1 LPLVGCSYTPYS
13 PPPVA
18 FSGDSVNATQTAI
31 VPTLDTPAPKGK
43 NVIWCGTGQQACDEL
58 RKVVGKVGGD
68 AQDGPWARL
77 NNVRMNPD
85 DLPAGS
91 FYAAAGEVR
100 KGIVKKIQS
109 DMAAKFPKVTPN
121 LGGPDIAQDSDL
133 VLAYAY
139 LAANVKFGTAYA
151 ERKTGDSFVDSTG
164 KATQVSSFSCEEN
177 GENKLGDLAGQ
188 IGILY
193 SVNLGIVVNV
203 GNGGK
208 PNPEF
213 ILDLDR
219 NSKPSQIILAS
230 VEPKETLAATWR
242 DVQQKIKAGKPE
254 AFSAED
260 DLLIVPNLNFRIQ
273 HRFKEL
279 EGELKDGNRILRA
292 SQSVDFRLDRSG
304 AVLTSEAFLVYKMGI
319 PRQFC
324 FTRPFLIVMRKRGAE
339 EPYFVMW
346 VDNAELL
353 CKQNSK

>member
-1 LPLVGCSYTPYS
+1 MLCILSLAGCSYTPYS

-18 FSGDSVNATQTAI
+18 FSGDSAAATQTAI

-43 NVIWCGTGQQACDEL
+43 NVIWCGTGQLACDEL

-68 AQDGPWARL
+68 AQEGPWARL
-77 NNVRMNPD
+77 NNGRMNPD
-85 DLPAGS
+85 DLPGGS

-100 KGIVKKIQS
+100 KGIVNKIQS

-121 LGGPDIAQDSDL
+121 LGGPDVSRDSDL

-151 ERKTGDSFVDSTG
+151 ERKTGDSFVDSSG
-164 KATQVSSFSCEEN
+164 RATQVSSFCCNEEV
-177 GENKLGDLAGQ
+177 GYQLGDLARQ
-188 IGILY
+188 IGILHADFQTPD
-193 SVNLGIVVNV
+193 GQR
-203 GNGGK
+203 K
-208 PNPEF
+208 PSPEF
-213 ILDLDR
+213 VVDLDR

-242 DVQQKIKAGKPE
+242 DVQQKIKTGKPE
-254 AFSAED
+254 AFSAYSD
-260 DLLIVPNLNFRIQ
+260 GLIVPNLNFQIQ

-304 AVLTSEAFLVYKMGI
+304 ALLISEAISVSQFCS

-339 EPYFVMW
+339 KPYFVMW

-353 CKQNSK
+353 CKQNAK